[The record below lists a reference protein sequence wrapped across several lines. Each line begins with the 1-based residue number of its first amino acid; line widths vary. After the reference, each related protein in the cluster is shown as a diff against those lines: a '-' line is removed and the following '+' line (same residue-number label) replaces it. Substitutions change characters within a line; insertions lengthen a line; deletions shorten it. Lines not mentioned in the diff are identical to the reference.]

1 MNRPPQKGAKPQG
14 AGKLGALEH
23 RYGSSKKL
31 AQEATQAALQK
42 ATDKKMLDPGK
53 TATGQPADPVV
64 LDPVTMGM
72 NQSQTTM

>member
-1 MNRPPQKGAKPQG
+1 MNRPPQKGAKEKG
-14 AGKLGALEH
+14 TGTLGALEH

-53 TATGQPADPVV
+53 TSTGQPADPIE
-64 LDPVTMGM
+64 LDPVKQGM
-72 NQSQTTM
+72 QSQTYS